1 MFTEKTVYELK
12 TICMLND
19 IEYPKNVK
27 KADLVKLIEDAGIN
41 YEDYESK
48 VEDTKEYVEAEVVV
62 KDQVVVQEKQEVETI
77 KEDNLVIKMVHPRG
91 ALNVGNGIIFTL
103 EEPFKVF
110 PRSKAEEV
118 LRRAK
123 SEVRE
128 ATPEEVA
135 RFYGVI

>member
-1 MFTEKTVYELK
+1 
-12 TICMLND
+12 MLND